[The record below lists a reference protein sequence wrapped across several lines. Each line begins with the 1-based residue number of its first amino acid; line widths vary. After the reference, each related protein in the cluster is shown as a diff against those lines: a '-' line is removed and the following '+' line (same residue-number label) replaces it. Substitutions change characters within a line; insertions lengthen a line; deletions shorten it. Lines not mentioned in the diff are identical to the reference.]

1 MKLSALQA
9 FVAALQEGSLRGAS
23 RRLAV
28 SQPALSKLVRE
39 LEIELAATLL
49 ERHSQGVKP
58 TAQGQVLFEH
68 AIKVAQELETAV
80 DQIQQLGGH
89 MRGELNIAAVPVAMM
104 LLIPETL
111 RTFSR
116 AFPDIRLRV
125 SEELFVDQLQKLR
138 NGQVDMVVGGIPDGL
153 ASGEFVTEVLMETH
167 MVVVARRNSRYAK
180 ARRLA
185 DLSAAPWVYTG
196 NSTKAGYAA
205 LLFEAHGLPPPPVG
219 ATVNSTLSL
228 LALIGSGD
236 LLGLMPEQIVAHPLA
251 GQDISRVPLVE
262 AGLSLT
268 VGAIIRKGSVV
279 SPAIRQFIA
288 HLQRA
293 AHHLDRDWPR
303 FASTVDPKQNH

>member
-9 FVAALQEGSLRGAS
+9 FVAAVEEGSLRGAS
-23 RRLAV
+23 RRLGV

-39 LEIELAATLL
+39 LEIELAASLL

-68 AIKVAQELETAV
+68 AINVAQELETAV

-89 MRGELNIAAVPVAMM
+89 MRGELNIAAVPVATM
-104 LLIPETL
+104 LLIPEAL

-138 NGQVDMVVGGIPDGL
+138 NGQVDMVVGGIPDRL

-167 MVVVARRNSRYAK
+167 MVVVARRNSRYAN

-205 LLFEAHGLPPPPVG
+205 LLFKEHGLAPPPVG

-251 GQDISRVPLVE
+251 GQDITHVPVAE

-293 AHHLDRDWPR
+293 AHHLD
-303 FASTVDPKQNH
+303 HG